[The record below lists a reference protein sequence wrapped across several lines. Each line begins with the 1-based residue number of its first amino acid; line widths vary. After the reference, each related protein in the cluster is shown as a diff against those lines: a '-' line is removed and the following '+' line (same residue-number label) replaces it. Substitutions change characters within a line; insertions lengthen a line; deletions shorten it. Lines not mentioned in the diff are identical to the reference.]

1 MRLIVSSTHRPDNA
15 ISRGT
20 MGERAAVER
29 KTGHPNTVASLQ
41 ADLAMLG
48 VKPGMVLLVHSSLSS
63 LGWVSGG
70 PVAVILALEEVLGP
84 DGTLVMPTHSSD
96 LSDPADWQNPPVPDL
111 WWEVIRDTMPAF
123 DPDLTP
129 TRGMGIIPET
139 FRKQQGVQR
148 SHHPQDSFAAWGQL
162 AAQVTE
168 GHTLDFGLGEG
179 SPLARLYEL
188 DAWVLL
194 LGVGHDSNTS
204 LHLAEYRTLYPS
216 RRIVQAGAP
225 LLVDGQ
231 RVWVTMHDVDLDS
244 DDFPRIGADFERTTG
259 LARRLR
265 VGEAQAVLMPQ
276 RLLVDFAVQWI
287 ETNRR

>member
-1 MRLIVSSTHRPDNA
+1 
-15 ISRGT
+15 

-41 ADLAMLG
+41 ADLTMLG

-84 DGTLVMPTHSSD
+84 SGTLVMPTHSSD

-139 FRKQQGVQR
+139 FRKQQGVLR
-148 SHHPQDSFAAWGQL
+148 SFHPQDSFAAWGKR

-168 GHTLDFGLGEG
+168 GHALDFGLGER

-188 DAWVLL
+188 EAWVLL

-204 LHLAEYRTLYPS
+204 LHLAEYRASYPS
-216 RRIVQAGAP
+216 RRIIRAGAP
-225 LLVDGQ
+225 LLINSQ
-231 RVWVTMHDVDLDS
+231 RVWMSMQDIDLDS

-259 LARRLR
+259 LARRSR
-265 VGEAQAVLMPQ
+265 VGEAQTVLMPQ
-276 RLLVDFAVQWI
+276 RSLVDFGVQWI